1 MLDRYQILTTLY
13 IVTIVHTGVLCVLVE
28 SCSAIIISHDTSSPL
43 DDWMS
48 SENSDPAGTANMK
61 SLQEV
66 SIITVSCNIWC
77 LSFRVNDFSSH
88 IESQLTQLFYNYVHI
103 ERFNSPKT
111 TEPTTMRG
119 QQLVLVTLKSF
130 ASYRVNTLQF

>member
-1 MLDRYQILTTLY
+1 MLDGYQILTTLV
-13 IVTIVHTGVLCVLVE
+13 IIVHTSVVCVLVE

-61 SLQEV
+61 SLQKV
-66 SIITVSCNIWC
+66 AIITVSCNIWC
-77 LSFRVNDFSSH
+77 ISFRVNDFISY

-103 ERFNSPKT
+103 NRFNSPKT
-111 TEPTTMRG
+111 TEPTNMRG
-119 QQLVLVTLKSF
+119 QQLILVTLKSF
-130 ASYRVNTLQF
+130 ASYRIKTLQF